1 MKSIFQNTRKPEG
14 FWGRMILRGMNRGHA
29 PLSAWGMT
37 YLRAAENARIL
48 DIGCGGG
55 ANIARMLRLWPQS
68 FVEGVDY
75 SPESVKM
82 SRRKNKALLG
92 TRCAVR
98 EGDVSALPYENGAF
112 DAATAFETVY
122 FWPEPARAF
131 AEVRRV
137 LRPGGMFLIVCE
149 GSDPADATWTSR
161 IGGMTVYSGEELR
174 SLLQRAGFSEPVLRH
189 GRKEWICLT
198 ARA

>member
-37 YLRAAENARIL
+37 YLRAAENACIL

-131 AEVRRV
+131 AEVRRI

-174 SLLQRAGFSEPVLRH
+174 SLLQRAGFSEPVLRQ

>member
-48 DIGCGGG
+48 DIGCGG
-55 ANIARMLRLWPQS
+55 
-68 FVEGVDY
+68 
-75 SPESVKM
+75 
-82 SRRKNKALLG
+82 
-92 TRCAVR
+92 
-98 EGDVSALPYENGAF
+98 
-112 DAATAFETVY
+112 AATAFETVY

-174 SLLQRAGFSEPVLRH
+174 SLLQRAGFSEPVLRQ
-189 GRKEWICLT
+189 GRKQWICLT

>member
-98 EGDVSALPYENGAF
+98 EGDVSALPYENGTF

-174 SLLQRAGFSEPVLRH
+174 SLLQRAGFSDSVLRQ
-189 GRKEWICLT
+189 GRKQWICLT

>member
-174 SLLQRAGFSEPVLRH
+174 SLLQRAGFSEPVLRQ